1 MLKIENLS
9 VYYGQ
14 ALALENIDITV
25 SEKGLTAII
34 GPNGA
39 GKSTLLKAITRIVD
53 PSSGRILFKDK
64 SLLDYGPSKVAR
76 MGIAYCPE
84 GRRPFREMSV
94 MDNLLVGGYILSK
107 SALNSRLNFIFEL
120 FPILSERRRQD
131 AGTLS
136 GGEQQMLAIGRA
148 LMADPSL
155 LLIDEPS
162 LGLSPIMVDAV
173 EKIIDNIKKSGVSV
187 LMVEGNI
194 DLIRDIADNI
204 YVFDHG
210 IELFSGTIS
219 QIMNDANLSKTY
231 FGM

>member
-14 ALALENIDITV
+14 ALALENINITV
-25 SEKGLTAII
+25 PEKGLTAII

-39 GKSTLLKAITRIVD
+39 GKSTLLKAISRIVD
-53 PSSGRILFKDK
+53 PSRGSILFKERL
-64 SLLDYGPSKVAR
+64 LLDYGSSEVAR

-94 MDNLLVGGYILSK
+94 MDNLLVGGYTLSK
-107 SALNSRLNFIFEL
+107 SELRNQLNFVLEF

-136 GGEQQMLAIGRA
+136 GGEQQILAIARA
-148 LMADPSL
+148 LMSQPSL

-162 LGLSPIMVDAV
+162 LGLSPANVEVV
-173 EKIIDNIKKSGVSV
+173 EKTVEDIKGRGMSV

-194 DLIRDIADNI
+194 DVVRYIADSV

-210 IELFSGTIS
+210 VSVFHGAVSD
-219 QIMNDANLSKTY
+219 IMKDANLSRSY
-231 FGM
+231 FGI

>member
-14 ALALENIDITV
+14 ALALENINITV
-25 SEKGLTAII
+25 PEKGLTAII

-39 GKSTLLKAITRIVD
+39 GKSTLLKAISRIID
-53 PSSGRILFKDK
+53 PSKGKISFKDK
-64 SLLDYGPSKVAR
+64 SLLEYGPSEVAR

-94 MDNLLVGGYILSK
+94 MDNLLVGGYTLSK
-107 SALNSRLNFIFEL
+107 SELQNQLNMILEL

-136 GGEQQMLAIGRA
+136 GGEQQILAIARA
-148 LMADPSL
+148 LMSRPSL

-162 LGLSPIMVDAV
+162 LGLSPVNVEVV
-173 EKIIDNIKKSGVSV
+173 EKTIDDIKGRGMSV

-194 DLIRDIADNI
+194 DVVRYIADSV

-210 IELFSGTIS
+210 ASVFFGTVS
-219 QIMNDANLSKTY
+219 DIMKDNNLSRSY
-231 FGM
+231 FGI

>member
-14 ALALENIDITV
+14 ALALENIDIAV
-25 SEKGLTAII
+25 PEKGLTAII

-39 GKSTLLKAITRIVD
+39 GKSTILKAISRMVD
-53 PSSGRILFKDK
+53 PSNGRILFKGQ
-64 SLLDYGPSKVAR
+64 SLSEYAPSEVAR

-94 MDNLLVGGYILSK
+94 MDNLLVGGYTLSK
-107 SALNSRLNFIFEL
+107 SELQNQLNLILEL
-120 FPILSERRRQD
+120 FPILSERRKQD

-136 GGEQQMLAIGRA
+136 GGEQQILAIARA
-148 LMADPSL
+148 LMSQPSL

-162 LGLSPIMVDAV
+162 LGLSPVNVEVV
-173 EKIIDNIKKSGVSV
+173 EKTIDDIKGRGMSV

-194 DLIRDIADNI
+194 DVVRYIADSV

-210 IELFSGTIS
+210 VSVFFGTVS
-219 QIMNDANLSKTY
+219 DIMKDANLSRSY
-231 FGM
+231 FGI

>member
-14 ALALENIDITV
+14 ALALENINITV
-25 SEKGLTAII
+25 PEKGLTAII

-39 GKSTLLKAITRIVD
+39 GKSTLLKAISRIID
-53 PSSGRILFKDK
+53 PSKGKISFKDK
-64 SLLDYGPSKVAR
+64 SLLECGPSEVAR

-94 MDNLLVGGYILSK
+94 MDNLLVGGYTLSK
-107 SALNSRLNFIFEL
+107 SELQNQLNMILEL

-136 GGEQQMLAIGRA
+136 GGEQQILAIARA
-148 LMADPSL
+148 LMARPSL

-162 LGLSPIMVDAV
+162 LGLSPVNVEVV
-173 EKIIDNIKKSGVSV
+173 EKTIDDIKGRGMSV
-187 LMVEGNI
+187 IMVEGNI
-194 DLIRDIADNI
+194 DVVRYIADSV

-210 IELFSGTIS
+210 ASVFFGTVS
-219 QIMNDANLSKTY
+219 DIMKDNNLSRSY
-231 FGM
+231 FGI

>member
-14 ALALENIDITV
+14 ALALENINITV
-25 SEKGLTAII
+25 PEKGLTAII

-39 GKSTLLKAITRIVD
+39 GKSTLLKAISRIID
-53 PSSGRILFKDK
+53 PSNGKISFKNK
-64 SLLDYGPSKVAR
+64 SLLECGPSEVAR

-94 MDNLLVGGYILSK
+94 MDNLLVGGYTLSK
-107 SALNSRLNFIFEL
+107 SELQNQLNMILEL

-136 GGEQQMLAIGRA
+136 GGEQQILAIARA
-148 LMADPSL
+148 LMARPSL

-162 LGLSPIMVDAV
+162 LGLSPVNVEVV
-173 EKIIDNIKKSGVSV
+173 EKTIDDIKGRGMSV
-187 LMVEGNI
+187 IMVEGNI
-194 DLIRDIADNI
+194 DVVRYIADSV

-210 IELFSGTIS
+210 ASVFFGTVS
-219 QIMNDANLSKTY
+219 DIMKDNNLSRSY
-231 FGM
+231 FGI

>member
-9 VYYGQ
+9 VHYGQ
-14 ALALENIDITV
+14 ALALEKINITV
-25 SEKGLTAII
+25 PEKGLTAII

-39 GKSTLLKAITRIVD
+39 GKSTLLKAISRIVD
-53 PSSGRILFKDK
+53 PSNGRIFFKGK
-64 SLLDYGPSKVAR
+64 SLSEYGPSEVAR

-94 MDNLLVGGYILSK
+94 MDNLLVGGYTLSK
-107 SALNSRLNFIFEL
+107 SELQNQLHLILEL

-136 GGEQQMLAIGRA
+136 GGEQQILAIARA
-148 LMADPSL
+148 LMSRPSL

-162 LGLSPIMVDAV
+162 LGLSPVNVEVV
-173 EKIIDNIKKSGVSV
+173 EKTIDDIKGRGMSV

-194 DLIRDIADNI
+194 DVVRYIADSV

-210 IELFSGTIS
+210 ASVFFGTVS
-219 QIMNDANLSKTY
+219 DIMKDNNLSRSY
-231 FGM
+231 FGI